1 MVEISRYSKEGFCPI
16 ARNGQFLCA
25 FITRSEMY
33 EPGLVKVM
41 KRHNDTDEV
50 FVLLRGKAVLLT
62 REDANDKCDVI
73 NVEPFTAYNVKA
85 STWHYL
91 AVSEDAEVFVT
102 ESGALDPKNTDAA
115 DVSEEGIIAEIL

>member
-1 MVEISRYSKEGFCPI
+1 MVITTKPEKEGFETVFQNS
-16 ARNGQFLCA
+16 AFKCA
-25 FITRSEMY
+25 FISPSNQY
-33 EPGLVKVM
+33 AYGKVTQL